1 MPVEFH
7 LAVFINRIDQSD
19 AVLFGDAVPDCLQA
33 EFGNCAFV
41 HTSLTNLAADLV
53 EHLVDVTLEHRE
65 LLLNLCGV
73 LVIEVNDVLHAG
85 GAAVDA
91 VSTLG
96 ALLDIQVVV
105 ESLVELI
112 QDQVK
117 TVLTQDTCA
126 RSLGIAEAAV
136 SERAENE
143 IDNLGNIGHSAVSV
157 ALQIDGL

>member
-1 MPVEFH
+1 M
-7 LAVFINRIDQSD
+7 
-19 AVLFGDAVPDCLQA
+19 
-33 EFGNCAFV
+33 
-41 HTSLTNLAADLV
+41 
-53 EHLVDVTLEHRE
+53 
-65 LLLNLCGV
+65 
-73 LVIEVNDVLHAG
+73 IEVNDVLHAG

-117 TVLTQDTCA
+117 TVLTQDTCT
-126 RSLGIAEAAV
+126 RSLRIAQTAV

-143 IDNLGNIGHSAVSV
+143 FDSLGNISHSAVSV

>member
-1 MPVEFH
+1 MPVEAH
-7 LAVFINRIDQSD
+7 QILSGIDQSD
-19 AVLFGDAVPDCLQA
+19 AVLVGDAVPDGLQA
-33 EFGNCAFV
+33 EGNNNVSIVGCG
-41 HTSLTNLAADLV
+41 NLAADLV
-53 EHLVDVTLEHRE
+53 EHLVDVALEHRE

-117 TVLTQDTCA
+117 TVLTQDTCT
-126 RSLGIAEAAV
+126 RSLRIAQTAV

-143 IDNLGNIGHSAVSV
+143 FDSLGNISHSAVSV

>member
-7 LAVFINRIDQSD
+7 LAVIINRIDQSD
-19 AVLFGDAVPDCLQA
+19 AVLFGDAVPDGLQA

-41 HTSLTNLAADLV
+41 HASLTNLAADLV
-53 EHLVDVTLEHRE
+53 EHLVDVALEHRE
-65 LLLNLCGV
+65 LLLNLSGV
-73 LVIEVNDVLHAG
+73 LVIEVNNVLHAG
-85 GAAVDA
+85 GAAEDA
-91 VSTLG
+91 VTAVS
-96 ALLDIQVVV
+96 LLDIQVVV

-117 TVLTQDTCA
+117 TVLTQDTCT
-126 RSLGIAEAAV
+126 RSLRIAQTAV

-143 IDNLGNIGHSAVSV
+143 FDSLGNISHSAVSV